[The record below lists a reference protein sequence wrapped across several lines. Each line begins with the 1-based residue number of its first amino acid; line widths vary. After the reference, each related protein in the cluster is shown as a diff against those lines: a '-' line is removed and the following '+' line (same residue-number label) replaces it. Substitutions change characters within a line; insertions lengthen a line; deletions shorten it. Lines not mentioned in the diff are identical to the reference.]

1 MSGVN
6 SHSDAPESLI
16 RGIDSTI
23 QEDYAGVT
31 LMQLFKASGEAHPEK
46 GISIYDRK
54 GINVERRLYPE
65 LFIKISR
72 AASCL
77 AVQGVKRGDRVLIS
91 LPTSWELLEIWL
103 GCVYLGALPAA
114 IAPPIGG
121 LGPTSIFH
129 ERLERFRS
137 VISASHIVSTDG
149 LVGFIEGKRIEPL
162 TSVCVSATEL
172 LSRECELIG
181 DFAAVKQTDLA
192 FLQFTSGST
201 GMPRAVMIS
210 HQAIIHNVF
219 SIDVVC
225 GGPYS
230 SKSADWN
237 EALLSWLPLNHDMGL
252 IGVFFGIGT
261 GKDIILMNP
270 STFLARPFKWL
281 EAGSGKNFVSPA
293 PTFGYQF
300 CVERIKEAQ
309 LVGVDLSK
317 PKRFCIGSEM
327 VRPDTMAAFLK
338 KMEPTGLKAEHF
350 LPCYGMAEATLGLT
364 FDQTGNG
371 IRVSEPD
378 EGKSGQPVEP
388 VVCCGT
394 PIPDTTVRIVDST
407 NDSDVLPEGQLGAIQ
422 AQGPSIF
429 SGYFENEAATD
440 GIIVDGWLKTGDLG
454 FIRGGELY
462 IVGRAKEV
470 LIIRGE
476 NIMPHD
482 IEWQVEEVRGRGGA
496 ERSGAFSILDKQNGE
511 EPVLVVETSL
521 SDSAEIEELGEHIRS
536 RIGRVMSLVLADLV
550 FIRRGQLPKT
560 TSGKIQRGRLKEDY
574 LQGKIDR
581 LN

>member
-1 MSGVN
+1 MTAISG
-6 SHSDAPESLI
+6 SPLSLI
-16 RGIDSTI
+16 RGQNSTI
-23 QEDYAGVT
+23 LEDYADVT
-31 LMQLFKASGEAHPEK
+31 LMELFRACSEKHADK

-54 GINVERRLYPE
+54 GIHVEKRLYPE
-65 LFIKISR
+65 VFSRIHR

-77 AVQGVKRGDRVLIS
+77 SSQGVKQGDRVLVS

-114 IAPPIGG
+114 IAPPISG
-121 LGPTSIFH
+121 LGPTSNFH

-137 VISASHIVSTDG
+137 VISASHILSTDG
-149 LVGFIEGKRIEPL
+149 LVEYIQGKQIVTL
-162 TSVCVSATEL
+162 TPICASATEL
-172 LSRECELIG
+172 LGRECELIG
-181 DFAAVKQTDLA
+181 DFVEVKQSDLA

-201 GMPRAVMIS
+201 GMPRAVKIS
-210 HQAIIHNVF
+210 HRAIIHNVF
-219 SIDVVC
+219 SLDACC

-230 SKSADWN
+230 ARSADWN

-261 GKDIILMNP
+261 GMDILLMNP

-281 EAGSGKNFVSPA
+281 EAGSGRRFVSPA

-300 CVERIKEAQ
+300 CVERIKDAQ
-309 LVGVDLSK
+309 LEGMDLSA

-350 LPCYGMAEATLGLT
+350 LPCYGMAETTLGLT

-371 IRVSEPD
+371 IRVSAPD
-378 EGKSGQPVEP
+378 EEQGGQPVEP

-394 PIPDTTVRIVDST
+394 PVPDTSVRVVDVADEAT
-407 NDSDVLPEGQLGAIQ
+407 VLPEGKLGAIQ
-422 AQGPSIF
+422 AKGPSLF
-429 SGYFENEAATD
+429 MGYYENEEATQTSM
-440 GIIVDGWLKTGDLG
+440 IDGWLKTGDLG

-496 ERSGAFSILDKQNGE
+496 ERSGAFSVLDKQNGE

-521 SDSAEIEELGEHIRS
+521 TDSVAIEELAEKIRS